1 MRPNKEPR
9 RRYRG
14 QTIVE
19 FALIVPIMLLVLF
32 AIIEIARLLF
42 AWVSIE
48 NGARF
53 GVRYAVTGEF
63 DDAKCSVFPGAI
75 CDSQTERD
83 SARIPSIKD
92 AAQSGAAAIW
102 HDPAAV
108 DGQRGFLKV
117 TVCSNKT
124 GVLYFPPN
132 PSAGVSADCV
142 PGEDPG
148 GPGNRVSVTLDFDHP
163 IIAPIVSSWLPQIR
177 LSARREG
184 IVEQFRVARVIGLP
198 ATISVP
204 TFTPTNTA
212 TVTLTPTNT
221 TTPVPTDTATPTST
235 PCKVPPIVE
244 IQSPDSGEIIDGPGA
259 KLRAYATAYDPDNVD
274 PVTCMG
280 VGADGLGIMQVEFQF
295 YWWDGSGWAWRYT
308 TVDYTQAYCAFGGNA
323 PCNGH
328 PVNTGNWPNGRGMEA
343 GLHKMQVRALDDE
356 GVWSDW
362 KEVTFTL
369 NVPDT
374 PTPTATSTPSCSGV
388 GFGMF
393 RTFSD
398 ARIAQWLTN
407 TSYPGLEV
415 TGITVNWDPLELASD
430 TYGWGEFLDWMRL
443 YSTLIHN
450 GNDGTST
457 TTADRGLPQN
467 LPVGINS
474 SYIYIDFKGGFEGY
488 LSSDP
493 LYFSQSHFGF
503 TVQFSDPACNISRGV
518 TSFTPPTPTFTPTP
532 TGTPTITPTP
542 PPTSTYTITPTFTTT
557 PTVTNTPTITPTP
570 TPNCDLIQNIGTRLK
585 NDAFG
590 IRLINHNP
598 QTAYLVSSQ
607 LEWNTAYAP
616 PMYFDFFKF
625 EGTSYG
631 SSSYTS
637 PTTSAAPN
645 IGLTTGSDR
654 WWEAYFNLSGQPFY
668 GFYRGTLIFNF
679 PGWGTCERQG
689 SYWAEPPPT
698 PTNTPD
704 WTATP
709 TRTLTPTAPPYTY
722 TPTATNTPTIT
733 PTYPTFD

>member
-1 MRPNKEPR
+1 
-9 RRYRG
+9 
-14 QTIVE
+14 
-19 FALIVPIMLLVLF
+19 MLLVLF

-63 DDAKCSVFPGAI
+63 DGAKCSVFPGAI

-83 SARIPSIKD
+83 SARIPSIRD
-92 AAQSGAAAIW
+92 AAQAGAAAIW

-132 PSAGVSADCV
+132 PSAGVSAECV
-142 PGEDPG
+142 PAEDPG

-163 IIAPIVSSWLPQIR
+163 IIAPIISSWLPQIR

-198 ATISVP
+198 ATISIP

-212 TVTLTPTNT
+212 TPTLTPTNT

-244 IQSPDSGEIIDGPGA
+244 IQSPTSGELIDGPGA
-259 KLRAYATAYDPDNVD
+259 KLRGYATAYDPDNVD

-280 VGADGLGIMQVEFQF
+280 VGPDGLGIMQVEFQF

-343 GLHKMQVRALDDE
+343 GLHKMQVRALDDD

-374 PTPTATSTPSCSGV
+374 PTPTATATPSCSGV
-388 GFGMF
+388 EFGMF
-393 RTFSD
+393 RTFSG
-398 ARIAQWLTN
+398 ARVAQWLTN

-415 TGITVNWDPLELASD
+415 TGVTVNWGPLELASD
-430 TYGWGEFLDWMRL
+430 TYGWGEYLDWMRL

-450 GNDGTST
+450 GNDGHST

-467 LPVGINS
+467 LPVGTNS
-474 SYIYIDFKGGFEGY
+474 SYIYIDFRGGFEGY

-493 LYFSQSHFGF
+493 LRFDQSHFGF
-503 TVQFSDPACNISRGV
+503 TVQFSDPACNLSRGV

-607 LEWNTAYAP
+607 LEWNTTYAP

-625 EGTSYG
+625 QGTSYG
-631 SSSYTS
+631 SSSYSS

-668 GFYRGTLIFNF
+668 GFYRGTLIFDF
-679 PGWGTCERQG
+679 PGWGTCEKQG

-709 TRTLTPTAPPYTY
+709 TVTKTPTPPPYTY

-733 PTYPTFD
+733 PTYPPFD